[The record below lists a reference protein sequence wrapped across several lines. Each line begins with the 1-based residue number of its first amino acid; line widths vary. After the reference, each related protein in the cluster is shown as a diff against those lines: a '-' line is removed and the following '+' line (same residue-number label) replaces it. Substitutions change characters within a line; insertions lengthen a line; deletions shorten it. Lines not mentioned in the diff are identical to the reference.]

1 MKPISWDDF
10 EKVEMRVGR
19 VLEVEDYPEA
29 RKPSYRLSID
39 FGKDLGIRRS
49 VAGLAAEYGREEL
62 QGRLVVAVTNF
73 AARQVG
79 KHRSEVL
86 VLAAVNRDKS
96 LRLLEPD
103 AQVELGAR
111 IA

>member
-1 MKPISWDDF
+1 MKPIGWDDF

-29 RKPSYRLSID
+29 RKPSYRLRID
-39 FGKDLGIRRS
+39 FGQPLGVRRS
-49 VAGLAAEYGREEL
+49 IAGLRAQYGREEL

-73 AARQVG
+73 PARQVG

-86 VLAAVNRDKS
+86 VLAAVNRDQS
-96 LRLLEPD
+96 LRLLQPD
-103 AQVELGAR
+103 AEVELGAR

>member
-29 RKPSYRLSID
+29 RKPSYWLRID
-39 FGKDLGIRRS
+39 FGKQIGTRRS
-49 VAGLAAEYGREEL
+49 VAGLKTQYRPEQL

-73 AARQVG
+73 PARQVG
-79 KHRSEVL
+79 KHQSEVL
-86 VLAAVNRDKS
+86 VLAAVNRDQS
-96 LRLLEPD
+96 LRLLQPD
-103 AQVELGAR
+103 TEVELGAR

>member
-1 MKPISWDDF
+1 MKPISWEDF
-10 EKVEMRVGR
+10 EKIDMRVGR
-19 VLEVEDYPEA
+19 VLEVQDYPEA

-39 FGKDLGIRRS
+39 FGKPLGVRRS
-49 VAGLAAEYGREEL
+49 VAALKAQYRREEL

-73 AARQVG
+73 PPRQVG

-86 VLAAVNRDKS
+86 VLAAVNPDQS
-96 LRLLEPD
+96 LRLLQPD

>member
-39 FGKDLGIRRS
+39 FGGDLGIRRS
-49 VAGLAAEYGREEL
+49 VAGLAAEYRREEL

-73 AARQVG
+73 PSRQVG
-79 KHRSEVL
+79 VHRSEVL
-86 VLAAVNRDKS
+86 VLAAVNRDQS
-96 LRLLEPD
+96 LRLLQPD

>member
-1 MKPISWDDF
+1 MKPINWDDF
-10 EKVEMRVGR
+10 EKVEIRVGR

-49 VAGLAAEYGREEL
+49 VSGLAAEYRREEL

-86 VLAAVNRDKS
+86 VLAAVNRDQS
-96 LRLLEPD
+96 LRLLQPD